1 MRFRIDLKIFL
12 FLILFYFTKQIK
24 IYSMIMIFAFIHEL
38 GHLIAGLLLKMK
50 PEKLEIMPFGITISF
65 KINTKDYNKRIKNG
79 NLLEI
84 KKIMVALAGPLTN
97 LIIIIIAMNLNL
109 DIINGL
115 IIIYTNTLL
124 MVFNLLPIF
133 PLDGGRIV
141 KEILYIIFGKRKSE
155 EYTNDISIISTIII
169 TAISSILILYIK
181 NIALFLIILYLWY
194 LVIKENIKLLKR
206 KELYNKIEEINT

>member
-124 MVFNLLPIF
+124 MIFNLLPIF

-141 KEILYIIFGKRKSE
+141 KGILYIIFGKRKSE

>member
-84 KKIMVALAGPLTN
+84 KKIMVALAGALTN

-141 KEILYIIFGKRKSE
+141 KGILYIIFGKRKSE

>member
-50 PEKLEIMPFGITISF
+50 LEKLEIMPFGITISF
-65 KINTKDYNKRIKNG
+65 RINTKDYNKRIKNG
-79 NLLEI
+79 NLIEI
-84 KKIMVALAGPLTN
+84 KKIIVALAGPLTN

-141 KEILYIIFGKRKSE
+141 KGILYIFFGKRKSE

>member
-141 KEILYIIFGKRKSE
+141 KGILYIIFGKRKSE

-169 TAISSILILYIK
+169 TAISSILILYRK

>member
-141 KEILYIIFGKRKSE
+141 KGILYIIFGKRKSE